1 MKKVLLVS
9 LLVNCAFLILVISL
23 IQKRGGVE
31 YIKHKIN
38 PPPVNAKAF
47 ENVYYKTRNSVFEV
61 MPIDSQAIV
70 FLGNSIISNCD
81 WAELFANPRIKNRGI
96 GGDILPGLID
106 RIDEIL
112 EARPAMIFVMAGAN
126 DLELKFSVS
135 QILSDYKKLIDLI
148 RKGSP
153 GTKLIVQSV
162 LPTYKDQNRSN
173 DDIQKI
179 NSGLLVLSNEY
190 DCTYIDLFSLF
201 KNENNELDSVY
212 SYDGLHLN
220 GTGYVVWK
228 KELERLGFFK

>member
-1 MKKVLLVS
+1 MKKILLVS
-9 LLVNCAFLILVISL
+9 LLINCAFLILLISL
-23 IQKRGGVE
+23 IQKRGGIE
-31 YIKHKIN
+31 YIKNKID
-38 PPPVNAKAF
+38 PPPIDTNSF
-47 ENVYYKTRNSVFEV
+47 DNVYFKTRNSVFEV
-61 MPIDSQAIV
+61 MPIDSQEIV
-70 FLGNSIISNCD
+70 FLGNSIVSNCD
-81 WAELFANPRIKNRGI
+81 WAELFANLKIKNRGI

-112 EARPAMIFVMAGAN
+112 LTKPAMIFVMAGAN

-135 QILSDYKKLIDLI
+135 KILSDYEKLIDLI

-162 LPTYKDQNRSN
+162 LPTYNDQNRSN

-179 NSGLLVLSNEY
+179 NSGLLALSNEY

-201 KNENNELDSVY
+201 KNENNELDSAY

-220 GTGYVVWK
+220 GSGYLVWK